1 MVMKFLFT
9 VLLFSCALSVSVA
22 QQPASVGKPAPNP
35 AATKEEE
42 RQKWNAVLTG
52 KETRV
57 SFTTSPN
64 KLLAETIRGRKP
76 GKALDVGMGQGRNTL
91 FLAQQG
97 WDAYGLDIADE
108 AVTLAQ
114 DNARRANLR
123 ITTFV
128 QDASEF
134 EFGTSRWDLVAFIY
148 SGGRNQ
154 VEQVRQS
161 LKPCGLVV
169 IEGFHRDATRQ
180 RKIGENVVFDT
191 DELKN
196 LYTAAGFTI
205 LRYEE
210 KEGIGDFG
218 LQQMRLVKLVAQKK

>member
-1 MVMKFLFT
+1 MMKLLLT
-9 VLLFSCALSVSVA
+9 VLLLPLALSASLA
-22 QQPASVGKPAPNP
+22 QQSASTGQAAPS
-35 AATKEEE
+35 AREVKELE

-52 KETRV
+52 KESRV
-57 SFTTSPN
+57 PFNARPN
-64 KLLAETIRGRKP
+64 KLLAEAIKARKP

-114 DNARRANLR
+114 DNARKANLR

-134 EFGTSRWDLVAFIY
+134 EFGADRWDLVALIY
-148 SGGRNQ
+148 AGGRSE
-154 VEQVRQS
+154 VEQVHRS
-161 LKPCGLVV
+161 LKSGGIVV
-169 IEGFHRDATRQ
+169 IEGFHRDATRK
-180 RKIGENVVFDT
+180 RKISENVVFDT
-191 DELKN
+191 DELKK
-196 LYTAAGFTI
+196 LYTAAGFTV

-210 KEGIGDFG
+210 NEGIGDFG
-218 LQQMRLVKLVAQKK
+218 LQHMRLVKLVAQKK

>member
-1 MVMKFLFT
+1 MKFLLT
-9 VLLFSCALSVSVA
+9 VLLVPFALSGSYA
-22 QQPASVGKPAPNP
+22 QQAASTTKSAPNP
-35 AATKEEE
+35 REMRELE

-57 SFTTSPN
+57 AFNARPN
-64 KLLAETIRGRKP
+64 KLLAETIKGQKP

-97 WDAYGLDIADE
+97 WDAYGVDIADE

-114 DNARRANLR
+114 DNARKANLR

-128 QDASEF
+128 QDDSEF
-134 EFGTSRWDLVAFIY
+134 EFGTNRWDLVAFIY
-148 SGGRNQ
+148 AGGRNH
-154 VEQVRQS
+154 VDKVRQS
-161 LKPCGLVV
+161 LKPGGVV
-169 IEGFHRDATRQ
+169 IIEGFHRDATKK
-180 RKIGENVVFDT
+180 RKISENVVFDT

-196 LYTAAGFTI
+196 LYASAGFTV

-210 KEGIGDFG
+210 TEGIGDFG
-218 LQQMRLVKLVAQKK
+218 LQHMKLVKLVAQKK

>member
-1 MVMKFLFT
+1 MKSLLT
-9 VLLFSCALSVSVA
+9 VSLLLSVLSTGFA
-22 QQPASVGKPAPNP
+22 QQANPTTKPAPSSREN
-35 AATKEEE
+35 KEIE

-57 SFTTSPN
+57 SFNTNPN

-91 FLAQQG
+91 FLAQHG
-97 WDAYGLDIADE
+97 WDAYGVDIADE
-108 AVTLAQ
+108 AVNLAQ

-128 QDASEF
+128 QDDAEF
-134 EFGTSRWDLVAFIY
+134 DFGSNRWDLVAFIY
-148 SGGRNQ
+148 SGGRHH
-154 VEQVRQS
+154 VDKVYQS
-161 LKPCGLVV
+161 LKPGGLVV
-169 IEGFHRDATRQ
+169 IEGFHRDATKQ

-191 DELKN
+191 DELKK

-205 LRYEE
+205 VRYEE
-210 KEGIGDFG
+210 NVGVGDFG

>member
-1 MVMKFLFT
+1 MKLLFT
-9 VLLFSCALSVSVA
+9 VSLLLFGLSVGFA
-22 QQPASVGKPAPNP
+22 QQPSPAAKPAANQNNP
-35 AATKEEE
+35 KELE

-57 SFTTSPN
+57 PFNASPN
-64 KLLAETIRGRKP
+64 QLLAETIKGRPP

-91 FLAQQG
+91 FLARQG
-97 WDAYGLDIADE
+97 WDAYGVDIADE

-114 DNARRANLR
+114 DNARKAGLR

-128 QDASEF
+128 QDDAEF
-134 EFGTSRWDLVAFIY
+134 DFGTNRWDLVAFIY
-148 SGGRNQ
+148 AGGRNH
-154 VEQVRQS
+154 VEKVRQS
-161 LKPCGLVV
+161 LKPGGLVV
-169 IEGFHRDATRQ
+169 IEGYHRDATKQ
-180 RKIGENVVFDT
+180 RKIGEDVVFDT

-196 LYTAAGFTI
+196 LYTAAGFTV

-210 KEGIGDFG
+210 NKGIGDFG

>member
-1 MVMKFLFT
+1 MKRLLT
-9 VLLFSCALSVSVA
+9 VLMLPVGLSAGFAQVA
-22 QQPASVGKPAPNP
+22 STSKPASGAWEN
-35 AATKEEE
+35 KEIE

-57 SFTTSPN
+57 PFNARPN
-64 KLLAETIRGRKP
+64 KLLAETIKAHKP

-97 WDAYGLDIADE
+97 WDAYGVDIADE

-114 DNARRANLR
+114 DNARKANLR

-134 EFGTSRWDLVAFIY
+134 EFGTNRWDLVAFIY
-148 SGGRNQ
+148 AGGRNQ
-154 VEQVRQS
+154 VQQVQQS
-161 LKPCGLVV
+161 LKPGGIVV
-169 IEGFHRDATRQ
+169 IEGFHRDATKK
-180 RKIGENVVFDT
+180 RKISENVVFDT
-191 DELKN
+191 DELKR
-196 LYTAAGFTI
+196 LYTAAGFTV

-210 KEGIGDFG
+210 SEGIGDFG

>member
-1 MVMKFLFT
+1 MMKLLLT
-9 VLLFSCALSVSVA
+9 VLLLPIALSGSFA
-22 QQPASVGKPAPNP
+22 QQTASTSKPAPN
-35 AATKEEE
+35 ARENKELE

-52 KETRV
+52 RESRV
-57 SFTTSPN
+57 PFNARPN
-64 KLLAETIRGRKP
+64 KLLAETIKERKP

-97 WDAYGLDIADE
+97 WDAYGVDIADE

-134 EFGTSRWDLVAFIY
+134 EFGTDRWDLVAFIY
-148 SGGRNQ
+148 AGGRNEA
-154 VEQVRQS
+154 EQVHRS
-161 LKPCGLVV
+161 LKPGGIVV
-169 IEGFHRDATRQ
+169 VEGFHRDATRK

-191 DELKN
+191 DELKK
-196 LYTAAGFTI
+196 LYTAAGFTV

>member
-1 MVMKFLFT
+1 MKSLYSAS
-9 VLLFSCALSVSVA
+9 LLLALTTSMSFA
-22 QQPASVGKPAPNP
+22 QQKVP
-35 AATKEEE
+35 TQKEVKELE

-57 SFTTSPN
+57 AFNANPN

-91 FLAQQG
+91 FLARQG
-97 WDAYGLDIADE
+97 WDAYGVDIADE
-108 AVTLAQ
+108 AVNLAQ
-114 DNARRANLR
+114 DNARKANLR

-128 QDASEF
+128 QDDAEF
-134 EFGTSRWDLVAFIY
+134 DFGTNRWDLVAFIY
-148 SGGRNQ
+148 AGGRNH
-154 VEQVRQS
+154 VDKVYKS
-161 LKPCGLVV
+161 LKPGGLVV
-169 IEGFHRDATRQ
+169 IEGFHRDATKL

-191 DELKN
+191 DELKK

-210 KEGIGDFG
+210 KVGVGDFG